1 MSETVNEFAPA
12 VAALVGRLAGGA
24 VGRMAGGAVSS
35 ATGGAGLASRLA
47 TNIAAKATTDKVED
61 ILSDKPEDSKEEACE
76 KCGCEEN
83 CEECGCNYCKQK
95 VVQKKRDLGSLENKY
110 NIEMKERVEIVKF
123 LKHLNE
129 KNYAEAHKY
138 LKNIMEAK
146 LSKRIAASKGVKV
159 F

>member
-1 MSETVNEFAPA
+1 MSNTVNEVAPLI
-12 VAALVGRLAGGA
+12 AAMAGRLAGGA
-24 VGRMAGGAVSS
+24 VASAAGEGLAGRLAS
-35 ATGGAGLASRLA
+35 GLAS
-47 TNIAAKATTDKVED
+47 KAVEDRVNDMMTDKE
-61 ILSDKPEDSKEEACE
+61 KEEACE

-83 CEECGCNYCKQK
+83 CEECGCDYCKQK

-146 LSKRIAASKGVKV
+146 LSKRIAANKGVKV

>member
-1 MSETVNEFAPA
+1 MSEQLNEFVPA
-12 VAALVGRLAGGA
+12 LAALAGELAGAEVAAAAGEGLAGRLAAGA
-24 VGRMAGGAVSS
+24 ASKAVS
-35 ATGGAGLASRLA
+35 
-47 TNIAAKATTDKVED
+47 NKVED
-61 ILSDKPEDSKEEACE
+61 VLSSKDEKEEACE
-76 KCGCEEN
+76 NCGCEEN
-83 CEECGCNYCKQK
+83 CEETGCDYCKQK
-95 VVQKKRDLGSLENKY
+95 VVQKKRDLGALENKY

-146 LSKRIAASKGVKV
+146 LQKRIAANKGVKV

>member
-1 MSETVNEFAPA
+1 MSKTVNEIAPA
-12 VAALVGRLAGGA
+12 LAAIAGNIAGRAVASVVGQGLVGGFG
-24 VGRMAGGAVSS
+24 S
-35 ATGGAGLASRLA
+35 GLASKVVGDAL
-47 TNIAAKATTDKVED
+47 TDKRE
-61 ILSDKPEDSKEEACE
+61 EEKEEACE

-83 CEECGCNYCKQK
+83 CEETGCDSCRQK
-95 VVQKKRDLGSLENKY
+95 VVQKRRDLGALENKY

-146 LSKRIAASKGVKV
+146 LSKRIAANKGVKV